1 MSSATTESVLHLVG
15 HVKLKKNE
23 GELYL
28 MSERL
33 GWMVPGKGS
42 FSVSHK
48 YCDIKSTVQF
58 PYLTVMKFLI
68 DLYIDM
74 FNWISAQKISPEGK
88 PKVQLQV
95 CLHDGEAT
103 TFHFINPAG

>member
-1 MSSATTESVLHLVG
+1 MSTTSEGILHLAP

-28 MSERL
+28 MTERL
-33 GWMVPGKGS
+33 GWMVGNKDS

-48 YCDIKSTVQF
+48 YSDIKSTQLNSLKRMDF
-58 PYLTVMKFLI
+58 NSCLKWFLFSLYL
-68 DLYIDM
+68 
-74 FNWISAQKISPEGK
+74 AQKISPEGK

-95 CLHDGEAT
+95 CLHDGTAT
-103 TFHFINPAG
+103 TFHVI